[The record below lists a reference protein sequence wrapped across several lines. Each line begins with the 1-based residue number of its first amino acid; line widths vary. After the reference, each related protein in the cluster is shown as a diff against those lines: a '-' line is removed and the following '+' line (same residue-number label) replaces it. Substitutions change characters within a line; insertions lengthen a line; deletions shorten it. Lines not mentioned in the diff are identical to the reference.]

1 MSQWTHVAGVIRIDG
16 LPSVVGLN
24 QEQERAEIRKTLG
37 NTCSYDDDAPKWDAC
52 NVPCGSEGSL
62 QHSYSFV
69 GHDEAGEGI
78 VASSSLTRSAIAIWG
93 DLRDY
98 DDDNG
103 IIKWFKETLAKFQ
116 PNHPEN
122 KGLFSI
128 RDALLSIEVEGQGK
142 KVCIWDAEK
151 KKIETVFAK
160 GHIKSG

>member
-16 LPSVVGLN
+16 MPFVVGLN
-24 QEQERAEIRKTLG
+24 QEQERAEIHKMVG

-62 QHSYSFV
+62 QYSYSFAD
-69 GHDEAGEGI
+69 HDEATEGFI
-78 VASSSLTRSAIAIWG
+78 ASTSLSRSAIAIWG

-98 DDDNG
+98 DNENE
-103 IIKWFKETLAKFQ
+103 IIEWFKGTLAKFQ

-142 KVCIWDAEK
+142 KAVCVWNAGK
-151 KKIETVFAK
+151 KKMNIEEVK
-160 GHIKSG
+160 HG